1 MPRARPLIA
10 ATALVAALATA
21 MLNGCSA
28 MKVEDFA
35 GTTPELR
42 IERYFAGRTHAWGV
56 FEDRFGTLRRSFT
69 VTIDGSWDGRE
80 LTLDE
85 HFFYSDGETDRRVWH
100 IVKTA
105 NGLYEGRADDVYGT
119 AVGRSAGN
127 ALNWK
132 YELAMKVG
140 DDRWRVRF
148 DDWMWLQPGEALVNR
163 ANVYRWGVWI
173 GTVSLF
179 FLPEGRLAAM
189 PQAVTPPEAFPAV
202 LPPAAAE

>member
-21 MLNGCSA
+21 LLNGCSA

-69 VTIDGSWDGRE
+69 VTIDGTWDGRE

-85 HFFYSDGETDRRVWH
+85 HFLYSDGETDRRVWH
-100 IVKTA
+100 IVKS
-105 NGLYEGRADDVYGT
+105 GDGRYEGRADDVYGT

-127 ALNWK
+127 ALNWN
-132 YELAMKVG
+132 YELSMKVG

-179 FLPEGRLAAM
+179 FLPEGRLAAI
-189 PQAVTPPEAFPAV
+189 PQAATPPAIPAV
-202 LPPAAAE
+202 PPPAAAE

>member
-1 MPRARPLIA
+1 
-10 ATALVAALATA
+10 
-21 MLNGCSA
+21 

-69 VTIDGSWDGRE
+69 VTIDGTWDGRE

-85 HFFYSDGETDRRVWH
+85 RFLYSDGETDRRVWR
-100 IVKTA
+100 IVTT
-105 NGLYEGRADDVYGT
+105 GDGRYEGRADDVYGT
-119 AVGRSAGN
+119 AVGHSAGN
-127 ALNWK
+127 ALNWS

-163 ANVYRWGVWI
+163 ANVYRWGLWI

-179 FLPEGRLAAM
+179 FLPESRLAA
-189 PQAVTPPEAFPAV
+189 TPPAVPEAPR
-202 LPPAAAE
+202 PAAAE